1 MGDDDRKLF
10 QGRGR
15 GRIAYS
21 INLPADE
28 KGPPAD
34 SQVIEIA
41 KITLEP
47 PVSSLVWGGV
57 MGSVLLALF
66 MGIYDYSRERFSR
79 KTRDMLKKFLTISIA
94 GATSAAI
101 ALLLMQRLKG
111 LDLPINLTVTDF
123 YGGVVIGLFSYKIGD
138 WLHKE
143 LLESGTAD
151 SVVKPSSTEAKKS
164 G

>member
-1 MGDDDRKLF
+1 
-10 QGRGR
+10 
-15 GRIAYS
+15 
-21 INLPADE
+21 
-28 KGPPAD
+28 
-34 SQVIEIA
+34 
-41 KITLEP
+41 
-47 PVSSLVWGGV
+47 

-111 LDLPINLTVTDF
+111 LDLLINLTVTDF